1 MKDKNMKGKNEFTKE
16 KIAQLKSLITERC
29 KADSSKQKGIRAKM
43 RRLGFY
49 GGDDF
54 GINDMTIEKFEQLIK
69 SEKIKVK
76 G

>member
-1 MKDKNMKGKNEFTKE
+1 MKGKNEFTKE
-16 KIAQLKSLITERC
+16 EIAQLKLLIAERC
-29 KADSSKQKGIRAKM
+29 KAESSKQKSIRAKM

-69 SEKIKVK
+69 SEKIKIR